1 MSPRTR
7 RRQRHVLNR
16 RWSIG
21 LIASATAVVLAVV
34 GIVLVQA
41 GTLPDAW
48 VYAFFALGVLG
59 ALSGMVQTI
68 VRGKSGDDIDEAKL

>member
-7 RRQRHVLNR
+7 RQERHVLNR

-21 LIASATAVVLAVV
+21 LVASVTAVLVGVV

-41 GTLPDAW
+41 DVLRDAW
-48 VYAFFALGVLG
+48 VYVAFAVAALGAVS
-59 ALSGMVQTI
+59 AMIQTI
-68 VRGKSGDDIDEAKL
+68 VRGKSGDDIDEAKI